1 MEPEIPGGAV
11 WPWGWGCVCNSLW
24 GVEGRN
30 QNQNAN
36 TRPGAR
42 DELEAGSRRGLGC
55 HPQLR
60 GWGLRGGGE
69 HSAQMCH
76 CDATF
81 LPLVLPPPPQ
91 GGPQG
96 WGQGPPTVP
105 LPQRKKRPFS
115 PETSQRADTVLSASY
130 SAWAPAASSPGATT
144 LGSRHGQRTSG
155 QGQTPTLR
163 AGRPCGPSQ
172 SPSTS
177 LSLHLPPLMM
187 PVSPGHWEVG
197 MTPCT

>member
-1 MEPEIPGGAV
+1 MCATVSGVWRGGTRIKMRTQGQVPGMNWKPGAGGASAAI
-11 WPWGWGCVCNSLW
+11 PSSEGGGW
-24 GVEGRN
+24 
-30 QNQNAN
+30 
-36 TRPGAR
+36 
-42 DELEAGSRRGLGC
+42 
-55 HPQLR
+55 
-60 GWGLRGGGE
+60 GGE